1 MTKRI
6 NITDKLCFEENPV
19 MEIETLDV
27 EVRADAET
35 MLRLMGVF
43 TEKTELEAVGEALNL
58 IFSPQDVEAICNLE
72 RNGKKLSAKS
82 LMTIVQAAMSLVMGD
97 EQGE

>member
-19 MEIETLDV
+19 LEIGTLDV
-27 EVRADAET
+27 ADAET

-43 TEKTELEAVGEALNL
+43 AEKTELEAVGEALNL
-58 IFSPQDVEAICNLE
+58 VFSPQDVEAICNIE

>member
-35 MLRLMGVF
+35 MLRLMDVF
-43 TEKTELEAVGEALNL
+43 AEKTELEAVGEALNL

>member
-43 TEKTELEAVGEALNL
+43 AEKTELEAVGEALNL

-82 LMTIVQAAMSLVMGD
+82 LMTIVQSAMSLVVED

>member
-72 RNGKKLSAKS
+72 RNGKKLSAKL

>member
-19 MEIETLDV
+19 LEIGTLDV
-27 EVRADAET
+27 EVKADAET

-43 TEKTELEAVGEALNL
+43 SEKTELEAVGEALNL
-58 IFSPQDVEAICNLE
+58 IFAPEDVEAYLQ
-72 RNGKKLSAKS
+72 S
-82 LMTIVQAAMSLVMGD
+82 
-97 EQGE
+97 

>member
-6 NITDKLCFEENPV
+6 DITDKLCFGENPV
-19 MEIETLDV
+19 LEIGTLDV
-27 EVRADAET
+27 EVKADAET

-43 TEKTELEAVGEALNL
+43 TEKAELEAVGEALNL
-58 IFSPQDVEAICNLE
+58 IFTPEDVEAICNLE
-72 RNGKKLSAKS
+72 RNGRKLSAKS
-82 LMTIVQAAMSLVMGD
+82 LMTIVEAAMSLVMGD

>member
-19 MEIETLDV
+19 LEIGTLDV
-27 EVRADAET
+27 EVKADAET
-35 MLRLMGVF
+35 MLRLMEVF
-43 TEKTELEAVGEALNL
+43 SEKTELEAVGEALNL
-58 IFSPQDVEAICNLE
+58 VFSPQDVEAICNLE

-82 LMTIVQAAMSLVMGD
+82 LMTIIQAAMSLVMGD

>member
-1 MTKRI
+1 MAKRI
-6 NITDKLCFEENPV
+6 DITDKLCFEENPV
-19 MEIETLDV
+19 LEIGTLDA
-27 EVRADAET
+27 EVKADAET

-43 TEKTELEAVGEALNL
+43 AEKTELEAVGEAQNL
-58 IFSPQDVEAICNLE
+58 VLSPQDVEAICNIE

-82 LMTIVQAAMSLVMGD
+82 LMTIVESAMSLVMGD

>member
-19 MEIETLDV
+19 LEIGTLDV
-27 EVRADAET
+27 EVKADAET
-35 MLRLMGVF
+35 ILRLMGVF
-43 TEKTELEAVGEALNL
+43 AEKTELEAVGEALNL
-58 IFSPQDVEAICNLE
+58 VFSPQDVEAICNLE
-72 RNGKKLSAKS
+72 RNGRKLSAKS
-82 LMTIVQAAMSLVMGD
+82 LMTIVEAAMSLVMGD

>member
-6 NITDKLCFEENPV
+6 DITDKLCFEENPALK
-19 MEIETLDV
+19 IGTLDV
-27 EVRADAET
+27 EVKADAET

-43 TEKTELEAVGEALNL
+43 SEKTELEAVGEALSL
-58 IFSPQDVEAICNLE
+58 IFAPEDMETICNLE
-72 RNGKKLSAKS
+72 RNGRKLSAKS
-82 LMTIVQAAMSLVMGD
+82 LMTIVEAAMSLVMGG

>member
-19 MEIETLDV
+19 LEIGTLDV
-27 EVRADAET
+27 EVKADAET

-43 TEKTELEAVGEALNL
+43 SEKTELEAVGEALNL
-58 IFSPQDVEAICNLE
+58 IFAPEDVEAICNLE
-72 RNGKKLSAKS
+72 RNGRKLSAKS
-82 LMTIVQAAMSLVMGD
+82 LMTIVQTAMSLVMGD

>member
-1 MTKRI
+1 MAKRI
-6 NITDKLCFEENPV
+6 DITDKLCFEENPV
-19 MEIETLDV
+19 LEIGTLDV
-27 EVRADAET
+27 EVKADAET

-43 TEKTELEAVGEALNL
+43 AEKTELEAVGEALNL
-58 IFSPQDVEAICNLE
+58 VFSPQDVEAICNLE

-82 LMTIVQAAMSLVMGD
+82 LMTIIQAAMSLVMGD

>member
-19 MEIETLDV
+19 LEIGTLDV
-27 EVRADAET
+27 EVKADAET

-43 TEKTELEAVGEALNL
+43 SEKTELEAVGEALNL
-58 IFSPQDVEAICNLE
+58 IFAPEDVEAIYNLE
-72 RNGKKLSAKS
+72 RNGRKLSAKS

>member
-19 MEIETLDV
+19 MELETLDV

>member
-6 NITDKLCFEENPV
+6 DITDKLCFEENPV
-19 MEIETLDV
+19 LEIGTLDV
-27 EVRADAET
+27 EVKADAET

-43 TEKTELEAVGEALNL
+43 SEKTELEVVGEALNL
-58 IFSPQDVEAICNLE
+58 IFAPEDVKAICDLE
-72 RNGKKLSAKS
+72 RGGRKLSAKS
-82 LMTIVQAAMSLVMGD
+82 LMTIIQAAMSLVMGD

>member
-27 EVRADAET
+27 EVKADAET
-35 MLRLMGVF
+35 MIRLMGVF
-43 TEKTELEAVGEALNL
+43 AEKTELEAVGEALNL
-58 IFSPQDVEAICNLE
+58 VFSPQDVEAICNLE

>member
-43 TEKTELEAVGEALNL
+43 TEKTELEAVGEALDL

>member
-6 NITDKLCFEENPV
+6 NITDKLCYEENPV

-43 TEKTELEAVGEALNL
+43 AEKTELEAVGEALNL

-82 LMTIVQAAMSLVMGD
+82 LMTIVQSAMSLVVGD

>member
-6 NITDKLCFEENPV
+6 NITDKLCFGENPV

-27 EVRADAET
+27 EVKADAET
-35 MLRLMGVF
+35 MIRLMGVF
-43 TEKTELEAVGEALNL
+43 AEKTELEAVGEALNL
-58 IFSPQDVEAICNLE
+58 VFSPQDVEAICNLE

-82 LMTIVQAAMSLVMGD
+82 LMTIVQAAMSLVIGD

>member
-27 EVRADAET
+27 EVKADAET

-43 TEKTELEAVGEALNL
+43 VEKTELEAVGEALNL
-58 IFSPQDVEAICNLE
+58 VFSPQDVEAICNLE

-82 LMTIVQAAMSLVMGD
+82 LMTIVQAAMSLVMGG

>member
-27 EVRADAET
+27 EVKADVET

-43 TEKTELEAVGEALNL
+43 AEKTELEAVGEALNL

-82 LMTIVQAAMSLVMGD
+82 LMTIVQAAMSLMMGD

>member
-19 MEIETLDV
+19 MEIGTLDV
-27 EVRADAET
+27 EVKADAET
-35 MLRLMGVF
+35 MIRLMGVF
-43 TEKTELEAVGEALNL
+43 AEKTELEAVGEALNL
-58 IFSPQDVEAICNLE
+58 VFSPQDVEAICNLE

-82 LMTIVQAAMSLVMGD
+82 LMIIVQAAMSLVMGD

>member
-35 MLRLMGVF
+35 MLRLMDVF